1 VLVLLLV
8 SEHCPNFIPN
18 QVEHEWYSKSKP
30 EIQTYFHHDPFL
42 VDNVVDKANFTLGTS
57 TVIPVRVRFKSDQ
70 VYYDSLAHF
79 WKEFWKECWNPH
91 EGDYMDKMDGRNHHP
106 KDNNTDFPRLMIRME
121 DLVFFPQVVLK
132 TICQCVGG
140 SMRHPLVLR
149 GDTSKKEPSKVA
161 MISHIYTN
169 RSQGMTFQ
177 DIAYASRILQDSA
190 VIHALG
196 YYADPRF

>member
-1 VLVLLLV
+1 M
-8 SEHCPNFIPN
+8 
-18 QVEHEWYSKSKP
+18 
-30 EIQTYFHHDPFL
+30 
-42 VDNVVDKANFTLGTS
+42 DNVVDKVNFTLSTS
-57 TVIPVRVRFKSDQ
+57 TVIPVRVRYKSYR
-70 VYYDSLAHF
+70 VYYDSFLAHF
-79 WKEFWKECWNPH
+79 WKEWNQ
-91 EGDYMDKMDGRNHHP
+91 DYMDKMDGRNHHP

-121 DLVFFPQVVLK
+121 DLVFFPQVVLTMK

-140 SMRHPLVLR
+140 SMHPLVLR
-149 GDTSKKEPSKVA
+149 GDTSKKEPSKVHGSNKTDLRAA

-196 YYADPRF
+196 YYADPRFWFEHASTRLHETLTLLCLPRPPEPALVVRM